1 MPILLHRVSDIT
13 LSEITAGSSVLDGAE
28 ALSRVYDFGKH
39 PYFSWMRAPTT
50 RLEEFRRS
58 QAPYLH
64 FVEHFSRALTAVL
77 ARVPAMERR
86 LATVYENVVEEHGH
100 GSLEGTHRDTFA
112 GYLRAI
118 GLDVAEAARECP
130 IRVAVAYQS
139 LLDFCLVN
147 PAEMGAA
154 ATGIVEYTHIKISTM
169 LAQTIH
175 ERFWGD
181 LDAQRHYRLHA
192 EIDAEHAVSLFALCE
207 EGWKHP
213 ASARRIAYAMA
224 YGVHVW
230 WSLFDAMCPAEIL
243 TPSATDGIRPLI
255 DGAFAREPVAPLHA
269 GRRHCDLPVRMR
281 HEGGAWQAGRATSL
295 GPFGLVLAGVRPP
308 PLDATIEVS
317 IDGLFNAVLPIPG
330 RVRSPAGEH
339 GGFCVEFVLDN
350 EAQRAEVRNA
360 VRARLVAER
369 TVTHGSGADALHV
382 V

>member
-1 MPILLHRVSDIT
+1 MSILLHRVSDIT
-13 LSEITAGSSVLDGAE
+13 LSEITAGPSVLDGAE

-50 RLEEFRRS
+50 RIEEFRRS

-77 ARVPAMERR
+77 ARVPTVERR

-100 GSLEGTHRDTFA
+100 GDVESTHRGTFA

-118 GLDVAEAARECP
+118 GLRDEEAARECP
-130 IRVAVAYQS
+130 IRIAVAYQS

-154 ATGIVEYTHIKISTM
+154 ATGIVEYTHIKIST
-169 LAQTIH
+169 LIAQSIH

-192 EIDAEHAVSLFALCE
+192 EIDADHAVSLFALCE
-207 EGWKHP
+207 EGWKNP

-243 TPSATDGIRPLI
+243 LPSATDGIRPLLGGS
-255 DGAFAREPVAPLHA
+255 GARAPLA
-269 GRRHCDLPVRMR
+269 PAPGDRRPCNLPVRMQ
-281 HEGGAWQAGRATSL
+281 HEGGAWQAGIATSL
-295 GPFGLVLAGVRPP
+295 GPFGLVLGGVRPP
-308 PLDATIEVS
+308 PLDAAITVS
-317 IDGLFNAVLPIPG
+317 IDGLFSAPLPIPG

-350 EAQRAEVRNA
+350 EARHAEVRNA
-360 VRARLVAER
+360 VRALLATER
-369 TVTHGSGADALHV
+369 TMTHGSGDDALHV

>member
-13 LSEITAGSSVLDGAE
+13 LSEITAGASVLDGAE
-28 ALSRVYDFGKH
+28 ALSRVYDFHKH
-39 PYFSWMRAPTT
+39 PYFSWMRAPAT

-77 ARVPAMERR
+77 ARVPAIDRR
-86 LATVYENVVEEHGH
+86 LSTVYENVAEEHGH
-100 GSLEGTHRDTFA
+100 GTLESTHRGTFA
-112 GYLRAI
+112 EYLRAI
-118 GLDVAEAARECP
+118 GLGEADAARECP

-192 EIDAEHAVSLFALCE
+192 EIDADHAVSLFALCE

-243 TPSATDGIRPLI
+243 VPSATDGIRPLI
-255 DGAFAREPVAPLHA
+255 DGSPAREPLVAQA
-269 GRRHCDLPVRMR
+269 SGRRPCDLPARMR
-281 HEGGAWQAGRATSL
+281 HEGGAWQTGRATSL
-295 GPFGLVLAGVRPP
+295 GPYGLVLAGLRPP
-308 PLDATIEVS
+308 PLDAAIEVS
-317 IDGLFNAVLPIPG
+317 IDGLFSAPLPIPG

-350 EAQRAEVRNA
+350 ESQRAEVRNA
-360 VRARLVAER
+360 VRARLVSDR
-369 TVTHGSGADALHV
+369 TMMHGSSDDTLHV